1 MAEYMQVTGS
11 AKDATSKLPHLGQ
24 VHSASGR
31 VIMLMVVVALLVLT
45 QLYLAIPLLAP
56 VGQYFIPAT
65 PGAVTFALATCF
77 SLAYAGGFLLWGPL
91 SDQYG
96 RRPVMLFGLITLSIA
111 TLACAFAPSLP
122 WLAGLRMLQGLA
134 ASSFAPVALAYLAEA
149 VTPRYKAIA
158 IGAMSTSF
166 LVAGILGQVFA
177 AWVALRWDWF
187 WVFLA
192 TGGCLVVVTPLI
204 AVMIKEPARAGV
216 DGHLGHRFV
225 ALGKIAV
232 RPAITLL
239 SCAHI
244 TLLLS
249 FVAMYTALGPHLTGL
264 DLDPGKAIVLRL
276 VGLPGMFM
284 ALLVGP
290 LAARVGMPGVA
301 GAGFFVAAVGLAM
314 EATLSQSLVGIA
326 IGSMIFV
333 TGVALAIPAMI
344 TQFGALA
351 VPNRA
356 GGMALNGFIL
366 FIGASIGPLIASW
379 VPGFVPLLAGLT
391 AALLLATACVAGSAK
406 LASSTGKLWTH

>member
-1 MAEYMQVTGS
+1 
-11 AKDATSKLPHLGQ
+11 
-24 VHSASGR
+24 
-31 VIMLMVVVALLVLT
+31 T
-45 QLYLAIPLLAP
+45 QLYLAIPLLAH
-56 VGQYFIPAT
+56 VGLSFSPAT

-96 RRPVMLFGLITLSIA
+96 RRPVMLVGLGALSIT

-149 VTPRYKAIA
+149 VPTRHRATA

-177 AWVALRWDWF
+177 AWVALRWNWS

-192 TGGCLVVVTPLI
+192 SGSGLVAVIPLI
-204 AVMIKEPARAGV
+204 VLMIKEPARTAV

-232 RPAITLL
+232 RPAILLL
-239 SCAHI
+239 SFAHI

-249 FVAMYTALGPHLTGL
+249 FVAMYTALGPHLAGL
-264 DLDPGKAIVLRL
+264 NLDPAAVIALRL

-290 LAARVGMPGVA
+290 LAARIGMPGVA
-301 GAGFFVAAVGLAM
+301 GAGYLVAAVGLAL
-314 EATLSQSLVGIA
+314 EAVLSQSLAGIA
-326 IGSMIFV
+326 IGSLVFV
-333 TGVALAIPAMI
+333 VGVALAVPTMI
-344 TQFGALA
+344 TQFGDLA

-356 GGMALNGFIL
+356 GGMALNGFVL
-366 FIGASIGPLIASW
+366 FIGASIGPLIVSW
-379 VPGFVPLLAGLT
+379 VPDFVPLLVGL
-391 AALLLATACVAGSAK
+391 AVALLLATVCVAGSAS
-406 LASSTGKLWTH
+406 LASSTRKP

>member
-1 MAEYMQVTGS
+1 MAENTQVYGS
-11 AKDATSKLPHLGQ
+11 AVGNYGKITLLGP
-24 VHSASGR
+24 VHSVSVR
-31 VIMLMVVVALLVLT
+31 EVMLLVMVALLVLT
-45 QLYLAIPLLAP
+45 QLYLAIPLLAHVSQFFSP
-56 VGQYFIPAT
+56 TT

-77 SLAYAGGFLLWGPL
+77 SLAYAGGFLFWGPL

-96 RRPVMLFGLITLSIA
+96 RRPVMLVGLSILSLA

-122 WLAGLRMLQGLA
+122 WLAGLRILQGLA

-149 VTPRYKAIA
+149 VPTRHRATA

-192 TGGCLVVVTPLI
+192 TGSSLVVVIPLI
-204 AVMIKEPARAGV
+204 AIMVKEPARTAV

-225 ALGKIAV
+225 ALGKIAI
-232 RPAITLL
+232 RPAILLL
-239 SCAHI
+239 SFAHI

-249 FVAMYTALGPHLTGL
+249 FVAMYTALGPHLSGL
-264 DLDPGKAIVLRL
+264 NIDPATVIALRL

-290 LAARVGMPGVA
+290 LAARIGMAGVA
-301 GAGFFVAAVGLAM
+301 SAGYLVAAVGLVL
-314 EATLSQSLVGIA
+314 EAVLSQSLVGIA
-326 IGSMIFV
+326 IGSLVFV
-333 TGVALAIPAMI
+333 TGVALTVPAMI
-344 TQFGALA
+344 TQFGNLA

-366 FIGASIGPLIASW
+366 FIGASLGPLIASW
-379 VPGFVPLLAGLT
+379 VPGFVPLLVGL
-391 AALLLATACVAGSAK
+391 AVALLLATACVAGSVS
-406 LASSTGKLWTH
+406 LASSTR